1 MCEYLQQRNIP
12 EDSLEAN
19 SIREGY
25 EVGYKTGYLTAIEGA
40 TMWLLSNVY
49 DYLVTEDQERVKQ
62 FREYVMQYGYENN
75 EFVSL
80 VKRMREA
87 QERETM
93 LSFEEDEEFVTMICV
108 EARKAERKVDEYLK
122 KMEE

>member
-40 TMWLLSNVY
+40 TMWLFSNVY
-49 DYLVTEDQERVKQ
+49 DYLVAEDQERVKQ
-62 FREYVMQYGYENN
+62 FRECVMQYGYE
-75 EFVSL
+75 
-80 VKRMREA
+80 K
-87 QERETM
+87 
-93 LSFEEDEEFVTMICV
+93 IH
-108 EARKAERKVDEYLK
+108 
-122 KMEE
+122 

>member
-1 MCEYLQQRNIP
+1 MDTKKY
-12 EDSLEAN
+12 
-19 SIREGY
+19 
-25 EVGYKTGYLTAIEGA
+25 
-40 TMWLLSNVY
+40 
-49 DYLVTEDQERVKQ
+49 
-62 FREYVMQYGYENN
+62 N

-87 QERETM
+87 QEREAM
-93 LSFEEDEEFVTMICV
+93 LSFEEDEEFVAMICV